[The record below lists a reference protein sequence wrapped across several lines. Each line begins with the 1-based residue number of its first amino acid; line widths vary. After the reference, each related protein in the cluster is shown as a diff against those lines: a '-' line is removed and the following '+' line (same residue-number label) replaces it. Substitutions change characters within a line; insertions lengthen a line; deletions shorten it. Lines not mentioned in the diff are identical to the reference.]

1 MKYRILPKADAAV
14 FNILKGEAQ
23 RELEGLELIPSE
35 NYVTEAVLEAL
46 GSVLT
51 NKYAEGTPG
60 RRYYGGQTYTDQVE
74 TLAIERAKALFG
86 CDHANVQ
93 PMSGAAANL
102 CVYAAWLDIG
112 DTVLAMDLS
121 HGGHLTHGAPVT
133 FAAKAFN
140 FIRYKMKNVE
150 TGEIDYDHLEAVAME
165 HKPKIILA
173 GFSAY
178 PREMDYTRMARI
190 AEKVGAVAMA
200 DMAHIAGLIAGKALA
215 NPFDHGFHVMTTTTH
230 KTLRGPRGAMILSRG
245 KVGNPLRAPEKT
257 IENLPTLIDRAV
269 FPGLQGGPH
278 MHQIAAIAVALKEAS
293 TPQFRTYAA
302 QVLKNAKAL
311 SEALMERKC
320 KLVTNGTDNHLMLID
335 TMKSFGKS
343 GKEVQETLESVGITL
358 NKNAIA
364 DDPLPPFQ
372 ASGARL
378 GTPCVTT
385 RGMREK
391 EMDQIASWIVEACG
405 PQPDLKR
412 IHKEVKAFCVRYP
425 TPSGLVEADTG
436 RSSALAARKKPL
448 GKKAAPKAKG
458 RVAMAKRT
466 ATKRAVKRA
475 KSARRGR

>member
-1 MKYRILPKADAAV
+1 MKYTYLPQFDPDVFGILQ
-14 FNILKGEAQ
+14 GEAQ
-23 RELEGLELIPSE
+23 RELESLELIPSE
-35 NYVTEAVLEAL
+35 NYVSQAVLEAL

-86 CDHANVQ
+86 ADHANVQ

-102 CVYAAWLDIG
+102 AAYAAWLDVG

-133 FAAKAFN
+133 FAAKAFH

-150 TGEIDYDHLEAVAME
+150 TGEIDYDALEALALQ
-165 HKPKIILA
+165 HRPKIILA

-178 PREMDYTRMARI
+178 PRELNYRRI
-190 AEKVGAVAMA
+190 REIADKVGAMAMA

-215 NPFDHGFHVMTTTTH
+215 NPFDAGFHVITTTTH
-230 KTLRGPRGAMILSRG
+230 KTLRGPRGAMILSKG

-257 IENLPTLIDRAV
+257 LENLPTLIDRAV

-278 MHQIAAIAVALKEAS
+278 MHQIASIAVALKEAA
-293 TPQFRTYAA
+293 TPEFRTYAA

-311 SEALMERKC
+311 AGALMERGC
-320 KLVTNGTDNHLMLID
+320 KLITNGTDNHLMLID
-335 TMKSFGKS
+335 TMWSFGKS
-343 GKEVQETLESVGITL
+343 GKDVQERLESAGITL

-372 ASGARL
+372 ASGVRL
-378 GTPCVTT
+378 GTPCCTT
-385 RGMREK
+385 RGMREP
-391 EMDQIASWIVEACG
+391 EMLRIAEWIVQLCRDDRADPAAIRREVR
-405 PQPDLKR
+405 DL
-412 IHKEVKAFCVRYP
+412 CVAHP
-425 TPSGLVEADTG
+425 TPSGLVE
-436 RSSALAARKKPL
+436 
-448 GKKAAPKAKG
+448 
-458 RVAMAKRT
+458 
-466 ATKRAVKRA
+466 
-475 KSARRGR
+475 RG